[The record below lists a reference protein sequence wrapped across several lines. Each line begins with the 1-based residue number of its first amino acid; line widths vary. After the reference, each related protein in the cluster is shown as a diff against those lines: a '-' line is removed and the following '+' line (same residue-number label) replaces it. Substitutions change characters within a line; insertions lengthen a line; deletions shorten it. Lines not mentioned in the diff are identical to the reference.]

1 MKTLKAKKKTDIPA
15 ELDLLLKLKN
25 RETINKN
32 FQLLLFQDNRTK
44 EYLPS
49 LAREWPEDNKKKDE

>member
-25 RETINKN
+25 QETINKN
-32 FQLLLFQDNRTK
+32 FQLLLFQDNRTE

-49 LAREWPEDNKKKDE
+49 LSRERAEDKR

>member
-25 RETINKN
+25 WETINKN
-32 FQLLLFQDNRTK
+32 FQLLLFQHNRTN
-44 EYLPS
+44 EYLPAS
-49 LAREWPEDNKKKDE
+49 VRKTSEDN

>member
-44 EYLPS
+44 EYLPAS
-49 LAREWPEDNKKKDE
+49 VRKTSEDIK